1 MLIPHTALH
10 IPFPLLA
17 VELSRLGIDFTFLRR
32 SFIIDVPASDIRT
45 AVESIR
51 ALWRALAQRSDD
63 AVLMDR
69 SRFSGAVAAAIEE

>member
-17 VELSRLGIDFTFLRR
+17 VELSRFIDFTFLRR